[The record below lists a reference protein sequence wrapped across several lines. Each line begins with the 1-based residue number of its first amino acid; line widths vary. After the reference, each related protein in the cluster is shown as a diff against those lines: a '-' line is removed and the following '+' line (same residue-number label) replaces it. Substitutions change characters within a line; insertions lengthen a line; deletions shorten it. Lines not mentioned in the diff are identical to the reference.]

1 MNHNKRVLLLRKEV
15 PQESAERKADNP
27 TQRFV
32 DNKRKMLEKD
42 LSGCQWDQVYMNLAR
57 DELKLKQNMV
67 DGLTVATQEST
78 KAFEQISKSIASIG
92 QSIGDGLALLAQ
104 ALGGALGGQQQPN
117 QYFNPLPS
125 MPLQSRNMPYGAEA
139 ANCYPPMYYHPSP
152 ASSSNGLISSQPH
165 TPASTRYSQNSAEQ
179 KTYENL

>member
-1 MNHNKRVLLLRKEV
+1 
-15 PQESAERKADNP
+15 
-27 TQRFV
+27 
-32 DNKRKMLEKD
+32 MLEKN
-42 LSGCQWDQVYMNLAR
+42 LSACQRDQVYMNLAR
-57 DELKLKQNMV
+57 EELKLKQSMV
-67 DGLTVATQEST
+67 AGLTVATQESN
-78 KAFEQISKSIASIG
+78 KAFEQISKSIASVG

-152 ASSSNGLISSQPH
+152 ASSSNGSISSQPQ
-165 TPASTRYSQNSAEQ
+165 TPVSTRYSQNSVEQ